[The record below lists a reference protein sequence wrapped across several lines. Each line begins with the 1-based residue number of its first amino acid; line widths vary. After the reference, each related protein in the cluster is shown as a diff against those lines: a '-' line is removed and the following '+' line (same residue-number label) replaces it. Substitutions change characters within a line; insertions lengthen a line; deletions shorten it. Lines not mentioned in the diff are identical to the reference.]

1 LGVGRRPTPKP
12 QTPLLWECGCPSR
25 VYAIALLSV
34 EPVWHFQKGS
44 WRNPP
49 IGFLIFR
56 DDPSSR
62 LVRFLAK
69 LELFVAQDDAFDQ
82 ADPNQK

>member
-1 LGVGRRPTPKP
+1 VNNAE
-12 QTPLLWECGCPSR
+12 WC
-25 VYAIALLSV
+25 

-49 IGFLIFR
+49 ISFLIFR

-82 ADPNQK
+82 TDTDQERKQRAATVAYEGQRQTGRRHQV